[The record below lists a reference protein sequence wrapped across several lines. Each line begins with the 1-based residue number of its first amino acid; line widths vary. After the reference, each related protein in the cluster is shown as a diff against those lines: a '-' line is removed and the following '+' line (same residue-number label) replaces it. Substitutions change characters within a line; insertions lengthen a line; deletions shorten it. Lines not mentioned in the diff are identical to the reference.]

1 MSHDVPPADGA
12 PPSDA
17 PVTLGADALLR
28 LAWLASPALPV
39 GGFSYSEGLESAVD
53 SGRITD
59 EASAGAWLCDVAALN
74 LARAE
79 LPAVAAAWRAWTGP
93 LADVPAA
100 IAPLNDWVL
109 QTRESGEFRQQTLQ
123 MGRSL
128 ADWLRQRA
136 PADERWPALA
146 ALQPAASWPVAFA
159 LAAAQTGA
167 PVRAALLC
175 FAFGWAENMVQAAV
189 KSVPLGQSAGQR
201 LLGRLVEVLPALA
214 ARAEAMP
221 DEQRQS
227 FSPMLAILSAQ
238 HEAQYSRLF
247 RS

>member
-1 MSHDVPPADGA
+1 MLS
-12 PPSDA
+12 
-17 PVTLGADALLR
+17 ADAFLR
-28 LAWLASPALPV
+28 LTWLSSPALPV
-39 GGFSYSEGLESAVD
+39 GGFSYSEGLESAVE
-53 SGRITD
+53 SGRVSD
-59 EASAGAWLCDVAALN
+59 EVSAGVWLCDVAALN

-93 LADVPAA
+93 SAKAPAA
-100 IAPLNDWVL
+100 LSVLNDWVL

-128 ADWLRQRA
+128 SDWLRQRA
-136 PADERWPALA
+136 PDDARLPTLA
-146 ALQPAASWPVAFA
+146 ALQPAATWPVAFA

-167 PVRAALLC
+167 PVGAALLC

-201 LLGRLVEVLPALA
+201 LLARLVTALPELA
-214 ARAEAMP
+214 ARAEVLP
-221 DEQRQS
+221 DDQRQS
-227 FSPMLAILSAQ
+227 FSPLLAILSAQ

>member
-1 MSHDVPPADGA
+1 MSATLPL
-12 PPSDA
+12 PSA
-17 PVTLGADALLR
+17 LPGLTLTADAFLR
-28 LAWLASPALPV
+28 LTWLASPALPV
-39 GGFSYSEGLESAVD
+39 GGFSYSEGLESAVE

-74 LARAE
+74 LARAD
-79 LPAVAAAWRAWTGP
+79 LPVVAAAWRAWNGP
-93 LADVPAA
+93 PSEAAAALAA
-100 IAPLNDWVL
+100 LNDWVL
-109 QTRESGEFRQQTLQ
+109 QTRESGEFRQQALQ

-128 ADWLRQRA
+128 SDWLRQRA
-136 PADERWPALA
+136 PDDARLQVLA
-146 ALQPAASWPVAFA
+146 ALQPAATWPLAFA

-167 PVRAALLC
+167 PAGAALLC

-201 LLGRLVEVLPALA
+201 LLARLVAALPALTA
-214 ARAEAMP
+214 QAEALP
-221 DEQRQS
+221 DDQRQS

>member
-1 MSHDVPPADGA
+1 MGPGVSPGSTQPP
-12 PPSDA
+12 
-17 PVTLGADALLR
+17 VELGAEAFLR

-39 GGFSYSEGLESAVD
+39 GGFSYSEGLESAVET
-53 SGRITD
+53 GRVSD

-79 LPAVAAAWRAWTGP
+79 LPVVAAAWRAWTGSE
-93 LADVPAA
+93 AAAVPALA
-100 IAPLNDWVL
+100 SLNDWVL

-128 ADWLRQRA
+128 ADWLRQRQRD
-136 PADERWPALA
+136 PVPWRLTALA
-146 ALQPAASWPVAFA
+146 ALQPAATWPVAFS

-167 PVRAALLC
+167 PLAAVLLS
-175 FAFGWAENMVQAAV
+175 FAFSWAENMVQAAV

-201 LLGRLVEVLPALA
+201 LLDRLVEVLPALA
-214 ARAEAMP
+214 TRAETLS